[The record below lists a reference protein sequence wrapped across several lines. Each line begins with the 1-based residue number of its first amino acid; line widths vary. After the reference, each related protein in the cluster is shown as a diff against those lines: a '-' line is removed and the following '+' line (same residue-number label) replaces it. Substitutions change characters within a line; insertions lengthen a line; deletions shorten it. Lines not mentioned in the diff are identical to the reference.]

1 MSLFRRKK
9 KWQRVVGKLAAEAAD
24 SPVLKTGAR
33 TLAGLM
39 TLTAASAAV
48 SSVRRKSQS

>member
-9 KWQRVVGKLAAEAAD
+9 KWHRVVGKVAAEAAD
-24 SPVLKTGAR
+24 NPVLKTGAG

-39 TLTAASAAV
+39 TLTAASAV
-48 SSVRRKSQS
+48 ISSVRRKSRP